1 MLETV
6 FLIGRILLG
15 GFFVYNAYNHLVNLS
30 GTAGYAQMKGIPMP
44 KAATIMTGL
53 MLLVGGLSIGFGTY
67 PLIGIL
73 ILLAFM
79 IPTTLAMHQFWTVTD
94 PMQKMNEQI
103 QFAKN
108 MALIGALLM
117 LAPLSLVSWPLAL
130 SF

>member
-1 MLETV
+1 
-6 FLIGRILLG
+6 
-15 GFFVYNAYNHLVNLS
+15 
-30 GTAGYAQMKGIPMP
+30 MP
-44 KAATIMTGL
+44 EAATIMTGL